1 MSLDDF
7 WESIFSGDP
16 VRVRDAW
23 GDMTDDEARAV
34 LDHLRRMTTEDGW
47 AEAQR
52 QSAETALRLIREQAE
67 MF

>member
-1 MSLDDF
+1 MSLDEF
-7 WESIFSGDP
+7 WESILSGDP

-34 LDHLRRMTTEDGW
+34 LAHLRRMVSEDGW

-52 QSAETALRLIREQAE
+52 QAAITALRLIREQAE